1 MKKVLF
7 YIDTLGKGGLD
18 KVVLD
23 VANHMDFSKY
33 DVTVMRRFP
42 GGYYSK
48 FLDKRIHTKANMPFE
63 ETVSKKY
70 DHFVRVICDRLPRKF
85 VYKLFVHKKYD
96 IEIACGDA
104 FAATLIGGSTN
115 KKSLKILWE
124 HMDVTKDIS
133 TATYFNKKQVRKFFD
148 PFDKI
153 VGVSKD
159 CKEKFIEKYGF
170 KEKVSYIY
178 NPIDIEDIEKKSKE
192 FIPKEYNKD
201 AFNVLAIGRFMPQK
215 AFPRLINVAKQLK
228 EDGVNFNLYIIGEG
242 PQEVEIKE
250 AILKSGMENSIK
262 LLGFKENPYPYIKN
276 ADLFVCASIHESYCL
291 VVAESLVLGTPIVS
305 TKCVG
310 PIELLDNGKYG
321 LLVENSEEGLLEG
334 LRKMIKN
341 NEALVCYKDIMK
353 KRKDFFGMGECIEAW
368 ESIFGNT
375 KNKR

>member
-23 VANHMDFSKY
+23 VVNHMDFSKY
-33 DVTVMRRFP
+33 DITVMRRFP

-70 DHFVRVICDRLPRKF
+70 DHFVRVICDRLPRKL
-85 VYKLFVHKKYD
+85 VYRLFVHKKYD

-133 TATYFNKKQVRKFFD
+133 TATYFNEKRIQKFFS

-178 NPIDIEDIEKKSKE
+178 NLIDIEDIEKKSKE
-192 FIPKEYNKD
+192 FIPKEYDKD
-201 AFNVLAIGRFMPQK
+201 SFNILAIGRFMPQK

-228 EDGVNFNLYIIGEG
+228 DDGVDFNLYIIGEG
-242 PQEVEIKE
+242 PQETEIKE
-250 AILKSGMENSIK
+250 AILKGGMENNIK

-276 ADLFVCASIHESYCL
+276 ADLFVCASAHESYCL

-310 PIELLDNGKYG
+310 PIELLDNGK
-321 LLVENSEEGLLEG
+321 
-334 LRKMIKN
+334 
-341 NEALVCYKDIMK
+341 
-353 KRKDFFGMGECIEAW
+353 
-368 ESIFGNT
+368 
-375 KNKR
+375 